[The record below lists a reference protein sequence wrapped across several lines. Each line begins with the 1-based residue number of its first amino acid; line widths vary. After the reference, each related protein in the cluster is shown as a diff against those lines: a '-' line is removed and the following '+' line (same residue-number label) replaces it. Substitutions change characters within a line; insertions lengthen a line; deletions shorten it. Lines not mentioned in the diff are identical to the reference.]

1 MRILIVHN
9 YYKQPGGEDQ
19 VFRSEVELL
28 RSRGHDVFTLEA
40 TNDEI
45 PDEPSIKDSLTI
57 ARDTVWSSK
66 GYRLVYEAVTGNSI
80 DIVHFHNTFTRVSPA
95 AYWAAKKAGARVV
108 QTLHNYRLFCLNAQ
122 FYRDNRV
129 CEDCLR
135 RPVPWPGVL
144 HKCYRQS
151 RLGST
156 TVAVMLTL
164 HRSLRTFSTYVD
176 AYIALTEFA
185 RLKVIEGGLSP
196 QKVYVK
202 PNFLLD
208 DPGKGSHLGGYALFV
223 GRLSEEKGVSVLL
236 EAWHLLDL
244 NLPLRIVG
252 DGPLI
257 EKVATAAQHDRRIE
271 YLGRLPRDE
280 VRHQMREA
288 TLLIVPS
295 VWYEA
300 FPMVIVEAY
309 ACGLPVVG
317 SKIGSLDS
325 LIEDD
330 IQGIK
335 YPPGN
340 PESLAESINY
350 LVSRPNK
357 LAEMSVNARRTY
369 EDNYNADAN
378 YNSLMHI
385 YSEVLS
391 K

>member
-1 MRILIVHN
+1 MRILVVHN

-28 RSRGHDVFTLEA
+28 RNRGHEVFTLEA

-45 PDEPSIKDSLTI
+45 PDNPSIKDSLAV
-57 ARDTVWSSK
+57 ARDTVWSYR
-66 GYRLVYEAVTGNSI
+66 GYRLVYEAVARNSI
-80 DIVHFHNTFTRVSPA
+80 DIVHFHNTFTRISPA
-95 AYWAAKKAGARVV
+95 AYWAAKRAGARVV

-122 FYRDNRV
+122 FYRDHRV
-129 CEDCLR
+129 CEDCLHK
-135 RPVPWPGVL
+135 PVPWPGVW
-144 HKCYRQS
+144 HRCYRQS

-164 HRSLRTFSTYVD
+164 HRGLRTFSTYVD
-176 AYIALTEFA
+176 AYIVLTEFA
-185 RLKVIEGGLSP
+185 RLKVINGGLSP

-208 DPGKGSHLGGYALFV
+208 DPGQGPHLGGYALFV

-236 EAWHLLDL
+236 EAWSDLSLDV
-244 NLPLRIVG
+244 PLRIVG
-252 DGPLI
+252 DGPLSG
-257 EKVATAAQHDRRIE
+257 KVATAAQHDRRIE
-271 YLGRLPRDE
+271 YLGRLTQGE
-280 VRHQMREA
+280 VRHQMRDA
-288 TLLIVPS
+288 AVLIVPS
-295 VWYEA
+295 LWYEA
-300 FPMVIVEAY
+300 FPMVVVEAY

-325 LIEDD
+325 LIEDG
-330 IQGIK
+330 IQGVK
-335 YPPGN
+335 YPPGDHK
-340 PESLAESINY
+340 SLADNISC
-350 LVSRPNK
+350 LLSHPNK
-357 LAEMSVNARRTY
+357 LAEMSLNARRTY

-378 YNSLMHI
+378 YNALMHI